1 MDDREYLDQL
11 TQTLE
16 FLRGILDSPEERTW
30 CRDFGKDVP
39 QAFQEK
45 IGGFLLNC
53 RESGLLDVFRSDP
66 ESASQEGTILVYPPS
81 EDLKAMS
88 DAQLRSQVASLM
100 DTDSP
105 FVLYGMSSGLL
116 YNLFSEL
123 LLRKEKELANGK
135 VCRLSEKD
143 LDDVQAFGE
152 TLFPGGGKAMRLT
165 LSRQMEDDRAALFFF
180 RRMFEPVGLA
190 HCRIRSD
197 YVEGASSSDAGVA
210 YLEGLYLKAE
220 ASPDASLQLIEA
232 VSDWAR
238 EKGCRELASDC
249 ALGDDKGAAVRA
261 MAGFAEAAKIVCFI
275 KEL

>member
-1 MDDREYLDQL
+1 MDDREYLEQL
-11 TQTLE
+11 KQSLD
-16 FLRGILDSPEERTW
+16 FLRGILDSPEERAW

-45 IGGFLLNC
+45 IGEFLLRC
-53 RESGLLDVFRSDP
+53 RESGLLDSFRSVP
-66 ESASQEGTILVYPPS
+66 ERAGQEGTTLVYPPS
-81 EDLKAMS
+81 EDLKAMT
-88 DAQLRSQVASLM
+88 DVQLKSQLASLM

-116 YNLFSEL
+116 YNLFAEL
-123 LLRKEKELANGK
+123 LLRKEKELQDGK

-143 LDDVQAFGE
+143 LDDIQAFGE
-152 TLFPGGGKAMRLT
+152 TLFPGGGEAMRLT
-165 LSRQMEDDRAALFFF
+165 LSQQLQDEKAALFFF
-180 RRMFEPVGLA
+180 RKMFEPVGLA

-197 YVEGASSSDAGVA
+197 YVEGASSSEAGVA
-210 YLEGLYLKAE
+210 YLEGLYLTAE

-232 VSDWAR
+232 VSAWAR

-249 ALGDDKGAAVRA
+249 ALGDDRGAAVRA
-261 MAGFAEAAKIVCFI
+261 MAGFAETARIVCYI